1 MSLFGSIQLA
11 TNSLRAA
18 QIAIQVVGQN
28 IANANTPGY
37 IREEV
42 LLTPGPTQKYG
53 GVLLGTGVQVEAVF
67 QKIDRFLEERLR
79 GSVSDRASSEAQ
91 EEAYIQLEGLV
102 NELTDTDLSTS
113 LTDFFSS
120 ISEILNQPENV
131 SVRQMAV
138 LNGVSLASSINRLA
152 GLVGDFRSDLNSRVE
167 NISERINQL
176 TEEIRVLN
184 IRIVEA
190 EGGSTSNSDAVGLRD
205 QRMTALKE
213 LAELIDVR
221 VREQP
226 SSGLA
231 VYAGGAFLVF
241 EGARREVAVAQAADR
256 GITVSNVQLAETN
269 SPLEISGGELHGLV
283 TARDEVLGGFL
294 DWLDYFAGTL
304 AFEFNKVFSGGQ
316 GLNGYQE
323 LTSVSF
329 VDDGDLPLDEAG
341 LAFTPVNGS
350 FQVQV
355 HNKRTGISQTT
366 DVFVDLNHLGD
377 DTTLDDLAESLD
389 AIDGIAA
396 ATTSTGE
403 LTIASD
409 SSDVEF
415 YFANDT
421 SGVLAALGLNT
432 FFTGSTATGLDVNRL
447 IRDDPAK
454 FAARRTP
461 DQPDA
466 DGTDDSETANAQIL
480 ANLLD
485 QPIRSPYGQTLSLVY
500 DRMVGE
506 ITQGS
511 ALARAGAEGDRVFEQ
526 TLRGQSLSV
535 SGVNMDEEAVRL
547 VTYQHAY
554 QASARYIAT
563 VRDLIEIMVN
573 L

>member
-1 MSLFGSIQLA
+1 
-11 TNSLRAA
+11 
-18 QIAIQVVGQN
+18 
-28 IANANTPGY
+28 
-37 IREEV
+37 
-42 LLTPGPTQKYG
+42 
-53 GVLLGTGVQVEAVF
+53 
-67 QKIDRFLEERLR
+67 
-79 GSVSDRASSEAQ
+79 DRANSETQ
-91 EEAYIQLEGLV
+91 EETYIQLEGLV

-120 ISEILNQPENV
+120 ISEILNQPESV

-152 GLVGDFRSDLNSRVE
+152 GLVGDLRSDLNSRVE
-167 NISERINQL
+167 NIAERINQL

-184 IRIVEA
+184 IRIAEA
-190 EGGSTSNSDAVGLRD
+190 EGGSISNSDAVGLRD
-205 QRMTALKE
+205 QRMTALEE
-213 LAELIDVR
+213 LAELVDVR

-226 SSGLA
+226 SGGLA
-231 VYAGGAFLVF
+231 VYAGGSFLVF
-241 EGARREVAVAQAADR
+241 EGARREVAIAQDADR
-256 GITVSNVQLAETN
+256 GTTVSNVHLAETD

-283 TARDEVLGGFL
+283 AARDDVLGGFL
-294 DWLDYFAGTL
+294 DRLDYFAGTL

-341 LAFTPVNGS
+341 LDFTPVNGS

-355 HNKRTGISQTT
+355 HNKRTGISRTT

-389 AIDGIAA
+389 AVDGIAA
-396 ATTSTGE
+396 AITSTGE

-432 FFTGSTATGLDVNRL
+432 FFSGSTAIGLEVNRVV
-447 IRDDPAK
+447 RNDPAK

-466 DGTDDSETANAQIL
+466 GGSDDSETANAQIL

-485 QPIRSPYGQTLSLVY
+485 QPIRAPYGQSLSLVY

-535 SGVNMDEEAVRL
+535 SGVNLDEEAVRL
-547 VTYQHAY
+547 ITYQYAY
-554 QASARYIAT
+554 QASARYIAI
-563 VRDLIEIMVN
+563 VRDLIEIMVS

>member
-37 IREEV
+37 FREEV
-42 LLTPGPTQKYG
+42 LLTPGPSQKYG
-53 GVLLGTGVQVEAVF
+53 GVLLGTGVRVEAVF

-91 EEAYIQLEGLV
+91 EEGYIQLEGLV

-152 GLVGDFRSDLNSRVE
+152 GLVGDLRSDLNSRVE
-167 NISERINQL
+167 NIAERINQL
-176 TEEIRVLN
+176 TEQIRVLN
-184 IRIVEA
+184 IRIAEA
-190 EGGSTSNSDAVGLRD
+190 EGGSISNSDAVGLRD
-205 QRMTALKE
+205 QRMTALEE

-226 SSGLA
+226 SGGLA
-231 VYAGGAFLVF
+231 VYAGGSFLVF
-241 EGARREVAVAQAADR
+241 EGTRREVAVARAADH
-256 GITVSNVQLAETN
+256 GITVSNVHLAETD
-269 SPLEISGGELHGLV
+269 SPLETSGGELHGLV
-283 TARDEVLGGFL
+283 AARDDVLGGFL
-294 DWLDYFAGTL
+294 DRLDYFAGTL

-316 GLNGYQE
+316 GLNGHQE

-341 LAFTPVNGS
+341 LDFTPVNGS

-355 HNKRTGISQTT
+355 RNKRTGISQTT

-377 DTTLDDLAESLD
+377 DTTLDDLAASLD

-396 ATTSTGE
+396 AITSTGK
-403 LTIASD
+403 LTITSD

-432 FFTGSTATGLDVNRL
+432 FFTGSNASGLEVNRVV
-447 IRDDPAK
+447 RDDPAR

-466 DGTDDSETANAQIL
+466 EGTDDSETANAQIL

-485 QPIRSPYGQTLSLVY
+485 QPIVSPYGQSLSLVY
-500 DRMVGE
+500 DGMVGD

-511 ALARAGAEGDRVFEQ
+511 ALARAHAEGDRVFEQ
-526 TLRGQSLSV
+526 TLRGQKLSV
-535 SGVNMDEEAVRL
+535 SGVNLDEEAVRL

-554 QASARYIAT
+554 QASARYIAI
-563 VRDLIEIMVN
+563 VRELIEIMVS

>member
-1 MSLFGSIQLA
+1 MSLFGCIQLA
-11 TNSLRAA
+11 TNALRAD

-37 IREEV
+37 IREEAV
-42 LLTPGPTQKYG
+42 LVPGPSQEYA
-53 GVLLGTGVQVEAVF
+53 GVLLGMGVRVEAVV

-79 GSVSDRASSEAQ
+79 GSVSERASSETQ
-91 EEAYIQLEGLV
+91 EEAYIELEGLV

-113 LTDFFSS
+113 LTNFFSS
-120 ISEILNQPENV
+120 ISEILNQPESV

-152 GLVGDFRSDLNSRVE
+152 ELVGGLRSDLNSRVE
-167 NISERINQL
+167 NIAERINQL

-184 IRIVEA
+184 VRITGA
-190 EGGSTSNSDAVGLRD
+190 EGGDVSNSDAVGLRD
-205 QRMTALKE
+205 QRLTALEE
-213 LAELIDVR
+213 LAELIDIR

-226 SSGLA
+226 SGGVA
-231 VYAGGAFLVF
+231 VYAGNSFLVF
-241 EGARREVAVAQAADR
+241 EGSRREVTVAQTSDR
-256 GITVSNVQLAETN
+256 GMAVSNVYVAETN
-269 SPLEISGGELHGLV
+269 APLELSGGELHGLV
-283 TARDEVLGGFL
+283 AARDDVLGGFL
-294 DWLDYFAGTL
+294 DRLDYFAGTL
-304 AFEFNKVFSGGQ
+304 AFEFNKVFSSGQ

-341 LAFTPVNGS
+341 LDFTPVNGS
-350 FQVQV
+350 FQIQV
-355 HNKRTGISQTT
+355 YNERTGIFQTT

-377 DTTLDDLAESLD
+377 DTTLNDLAESLD

-396 ATTSTGE
+396 TIASTGE
-403 LTIASD
+403 LTITSE

-421 SGVLAALGLNT
+421 SGALAALGLNT

-447 IRDDPAK
+447 IQDDPAK
-454 FAARRTP
+454 FAASRTP
-461 DQPDA
+461 DQPDD
-466 DGTDDSETANAQIL
+466 DGTNDSETANAQIL

-485 QPIRSPYGQTLSLVY
+485 QPIASPYGESLSLVY
-500 DRMVGE
+500 DGMVAE

-526 TLRGQSLSV
+526 TLRGQKLSI
-535 SGVNMDEEAVRL
+535 SGVSLDEEAVRL
-547 VTYQHAY
+547 ITYQHAY

-563 VRDLIEIMVN
+563 VRELIEIMVS

>member
-1 MSLFGSIQLA
+1 MSLFGCIQLA
-11 TNSLRAA
+11 TNALRAD

-37 IREEV
+37 IREEAV
-42 LLTPGPTQKYG
+42 LVPGPSQEYA
-53 GVLLGTGVQVEAVF
+53 GVLLGMGVRVEAVV

-79 GSVSDRASSEAQ
+79 GSVSERASSETQ
-91 EEAYIQLEGLV
+91 EEAYIELEGLV

-113 LTDFFSS
+113 LTNFFSS
-120 ISEILNQPENV
+120 ISEILNQPESV

-152 GLVGDFRSDLNSRVE
+152 ELVGGLRSDLNSRVE
-167 NISERINQL
+167 NIAERINQL

-184 IRIVEA
+184 VRITGA
-190 EGGSTSNSDAVGLRD
+190 EGGDVSNSDAVGLRD
-205 QRMTALKE
+205 QRLTALEE
-213 LAELIDVR
+213 LAELIDIR

-226 SSGLA
+226 SGGVA
-231 VYAGGAFLVF
+231 VYAGNSFLVF
-241 EGARREVAVAQAADR
+241 EGSRREVTVAQTSDR
-256 GITVSNVQLAETN
+256 GMAVSNVYVAETN
-269 SPLEISGGELHGLV
+269 APLELSGGELHGLV
-283 TARDEVLGGFL
+283 AARDDVLGGFL
-294 DWLDYFAGTL
+294 DRLDYFAGTL
-304 AFEFNKVFSGGQ
+304 AFEFNKVFSSGQ

-341 LAFTPVNGS
+341 LDFTPVNGS
-350 FQVQV
+350 FQIQV
-355 HNKRTGISQTT
+355 YNERTGISQTT

-377 DTTLDDLAESLD
+377 DTTLNDLAESLD

-396 ATTSTGE
+396 TIASTGE
-403 LTIASD
+403 LTITSE

-421 SGVLAALGLNT
+421 SGALAALGLNT

-447 IRDDPAK
+447 IQDDPAK
-454 FAARRTP
+454 FAASRTP
-461 DQPDA
+461 DQPDD
-466 DGTDDSETANAQIL
+466 DGTNDSETANAQIL

-485 QPIRSPYGQTLSLVY
+485 QPIASPYGESLSLVY
-500 DRMVGE
+500 DGMVAE

-526 TLRGQSLSV
+526 TLRGQKLSI
-535 SGVNMDEEAVRL
+535 SGVSLDEEAVRL
-547 VTYQHAY
+547 ITYQHAY

-563 VRDLIEIMVN
+563 VRELIEIMVS